1 MTAGDMDGDGCL
13 AIGEAT
19 KRLLCARGLGATVL
33 LGEIMEVWDEVVG
46 PVVATHAQPS
56 ALEKGQLVVDVYE
69 SAWSTEVQF
78 LSASILEKLSERLG
92 GDGPRDLRPRVTAR
106 RKER

>member
-1 MTAGDMDGDGCL
+1 MDGDGCL

-19 KRLLCARGLGATVL
+19 KRLLRARGLGNTVL
-33 LGEIMEVWDEVVG
+33 LGQIMEVWDEVVG

-56 ALEKGQLVVDVYE
+56 ALEGGQLVVEVYE

-78 LSASILEKLSERLG
+78 LSASILERLSERLG
-92 GDGPRDLRPRVTAR
+92 EDGPRDLRPRVTAR
-106 RKER
+106 RRQR